1 MKNYVQ
7 VLAAI
12 ALALLSSCAEN
23 PKEEKKIVHY
33 IEAPA
38 IGESSLPYLFSNTE
52 KTMMSWV
59 EKSGDSLVKLK
70 YADLVDGEWKEP
82 KEIINGKDWFVNWAD
97 FPMIAENNG
106 HLFSHVLK
114 KSSSG
119 TFSYDVK
126 LNVLPKGQ
134 SRWTTNLPLHNDSTA
149 TEHGFVTALP
159 IKSDS
164 FFVTWLDG
172 RNTVSNGHEHG
183 GAMTIRAAEVSSNGE
198 VNAESLLDDRT
209 CDCCQ
214 TTAAITSNGPVV
226 LYRDRLEDETRDI
239 SIVRMVNG
247 SWTEPKAIY
256 NDNWKIKGCPV
267 NGPKADALDND
278 LAVAWFTAANNQ
290 PKVNVT
296 FSADGGENFDVPIQ
310 INEADAMGRVDVLLL
325 DHENAIVSWMETLED
340 EAQIKAVKVHTS
352 GKKSEPI
359 TICRLDSSR
368 KTGFPQMELV
378 GDKVY
383 FAWTDLSDE
392 ITTVK
397 TAYVLLNS
405 F

>member
-1 MKNYVQ
+1 MRNYVQ
-7 VLAAI
+7 VAAAI
-12 ALALLSSCAEN
+12 ALMLLSACAEN

-33 IEAPA
+33 INAPA
-38 IGESSLPYLFSNTE
+38 VGESSLPYLFSNADNTL
-52 KTMMSWV
+52 MSWV

-82 KEIINGKDWFVNWAD
+82 KEIIGGNDWFVNWAD

-106 HLFSHVLK
+106 HLFSHILK
-114 KSSSG
+114 KSSSA
-119 TFSYDVK
+119 TFSYDIK

-172 RNTVSNGHEHG
+172 RNTVPNGHEHG
-183 GAMTIRAAEVSSNGE
+183 GAMNIRAAEVSSNGE
-198 VNAESLLDDRT
+198 INAESLLDDRT

-226 LYRDRLEDETRDI
+226 LYRDRSEDETRDI

-278 LAVAWFTAANNQ
+278 LAVAWFTAADNQ
-290 PKVNVT
+290 PKVKVT

-325 DHENAIVSWMETLED
+325 DHENAVVSWMEIVD
-340 EAQIKAVKVHTS
+340 NEAQLKAVKVHKS
-352 GKKSEPI
+352 GKKSTPVV
-359 TICRLDSSR
+359 ICRLDSSR

-378 GDKVY
+378 EDKVY

-397 TAYVLLNS
+397 TAYVQLNS

>member
-1 MKNYVQ
+1 MQ
-7 VLAAI
+7 VFAAI
-12 ALALLSSCAEN
+12 ALMLLSACAKN
-23 PKEEKKIVHY
+23 PKEEKIVHY
-33 IEAPA
+33 INAPA
-38 IGESSLPYLFSNTE
+38 VGESSLPYLFSNGDNTL
-52 KTMMSWV
+52 MSWV

-70 YADLVDGEWKEP
+70 YTNLVDGEWKEP
-82 KEIINGKDWFVNWAD
+82 IEIIGGNDWFVNWAD
-97 FPMIAENNG
+97 FPLIAENNG

-114 KSSSG
+114 KSSSA
-119 TFSYDVK
+119 TFSYDIK

-183 GAMTIRAAEVSSNGE
+183 GAMNIRAAEVSSNGE
-198 VNAESLLDDRT
+198 INAESLLDDRT

-226 LYRDRLEDETRDI
+226 LYRDRSEDETRDI

-247 SWTEPKAIY
+247 SWTDPKAIY

-267 NGPKADALDND
+267 NGPKADALNNN
-278 LAVAWFTAANNQ
+278 LVVAWFTAADNQ

-296 FSADGGENFDVPIQ
+296 FSADGGENFDTPIP
-310 INEADAMGRVDVLLL
+310 ISETDAMGRVDVLLMN
-325 DHENAIVSWMETLED
+325 HENAIVSWMEIVEN
-340 EAQIKAVKVHTS
+340 EAQLKAVKVHKS
-352 GKKSEPI
+352 GKKSIPVVI
-359 TICRLDSSR
+359 SRLDSSR

-397 TAYVLLNS
+397 TAYVLERT